1 MGKRQNKFNTEYE
14 SVENQKKIAT
24 TKGKYTLHDLKL
36 FQPKTGA
43 QARFV
48 ESYDH
53 GTEIIINK
61 GVPGSGKDFIAI
73 CKALQSILSDDSH
86 YERLIIIRSAVAV
99 RDQGFLPADLE
110 SKEAVYETPYRQLI
124 DEMFKSYNTVYDNLK
139 SLDKVRFMSTS
150 YLRGITLPENSIVL
164 IDEIQNFDYSEFC
177 TAFSRVGENSRI
189 IMTGDS
195 GQTDIGRRNKE
206 KSGFDKFMRILH
218 HMQKRSIENKDERD
232 LVEIIDY
239 APSDIVRSGI
249 VREFY
254 ISQYELD
261 EVE

>member
-1 MGKRQNKFNTEYE
+1 MAKQRNKFNTENE
-14 SVENQKKIAT
+14 SLENQRKIAT
-24 TKGKYTLHDLKL
+24 TKGNYTLHDLKL
-36 FQPKTGA
+36 FQPITGA
-43 QARFV
+43 QKRFV
-48 ESYDH
+48 ECYEQNVD
-53 GTEIIINK
+53 IIINK
-61 GVPGSGKDFIAI
+61 GSPGTGKDFIAI
-73 CKALQSILSDDSH
+73 CQALKSILSPDSH
-86 YERLIIIRSAVAV
+86 YERLVIIRSAVAV

-110 SKEAVYETPYRQLI
+110 SKEAVYETPYKCLV
-124 DEMFKSYNTVYDNLK
+124 DEMFKSYNTVYENLK
-139 SLDKVRFMSTS
+139 AKDKIRFMSTS

-206 KSGFDKFMRILH
+206 KSGFEKFMKVLLK
-218 HMQKRSIENKDERD
+218 MQTKDRN

-239 APSDIVRSGI
+239 KPSDIVRSGL

-254 ISQYELD
+254 IAQYELD
-261 EVE
+261 LVE